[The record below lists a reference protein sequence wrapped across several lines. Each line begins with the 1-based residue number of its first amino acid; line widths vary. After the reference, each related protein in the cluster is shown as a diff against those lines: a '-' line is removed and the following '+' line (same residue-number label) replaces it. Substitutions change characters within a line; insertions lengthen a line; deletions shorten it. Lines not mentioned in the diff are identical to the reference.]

1 MTLKV
6 YSTLTNEKEEFKSII
21 PNHVGM
27 YVCGPTVYG
36 LPHMGHAKSY
46 VCFDVVRRYF
56 EYLGYKVKYVQNIT
70 DVGHLVGDA
79 DEGEDKIQKK
89 SRLENLDPMEV
100 AYYYETKYFEA
111 MDKLNVLRP
120 SISVRATGHIIE
132 IIDTIKTLIE
142 KGAAYVTD
150 EGNVYFD
157 ITKFKDYGKLSGRKI
172 GEGLSGERIEIAKD
186 KRRNEDFSLWKKA
199 DETHLMKWA
208 SPWSVGYPGW
218 HIECSVMSKKYLGDT
233 FDIHGGGIDNM
244 FPHHESEIAQSEV
257 ANGVKFVNYFMHN
270 NLVTVGGKK
279 MGKSLGNSSALEE
292 VFKKVAP
299 IEVRYYLLLNQY
311 RRPTEFNIE
320 AMLKNGEAYK
330 EMCEVVTKGKEKFG
344 VSDEITSDKVK
355 EHKTMFLDAMDNDF
369 NTALAI
375 SYLLKASK
383 ELSSELE
390 KGEQNAK
397 LISDYVNF
405 FDKVANPILGLP
417 FELEN
422 KSVADSDDSNSL
434 TNQVIEELLTVRSEL
449 KKKGEYSLSDEI
461 RNKLNSFGVEVKD
474 SKDGFSFKIVNK

>member
-1 MTLKV
+1 
-6 YSTLTNEKEEFKSII
+6 
-21 PNHVGM
+21 
-27 YVCGPTVYG
+27 
-36 LPHMGHAKSY
+36 
-46 VCFDVVRRYF
+46 
-56 EYLGYKVKYVQNIT
+56 
-70 DVGHLVGDA
+70 
-79 DEGEDKIQKK
+79 
-89 SRLENLDPMEV
+89 
-100 AYYYETKYFEA
+100 
-111 MDKLNVLRP
+111 
-120 SISVRATGHIIE
+120 
-132 IIDTIKTLIE
+132 
-142 KGAAYVTD
+142 
-150 EGNVYFD
+150 
-157 ITKFKDYGKLSGRKI
+157 
-172 GEGLSGERIEIAKD
+172 
-186 KRRNEDFSLWKKA
+186 
-199 DETHLMKWA
+199 
-208 SPWSVGYPGW
+208 
-218 HIECSVMSKKYLGDT
+218 
-233 FDIHGGGIDNM
+233 M

-390 KGEQNAK
+390 KGEQDAK

-422 KSVADSDDSNSL
+422 KTASDSSDDTSL

-474 SKDGFSFKIVNK
+474 SKDSFSFKIVNK